1 MISRIV
7 HRRLSWL
14 HVSASP
20 QLIILFLSI
29 FNVPYK
35 KVCSH
40 AHSLPQPERRAR
52 RPKPQ
57 SRRWSHFS
65 CLVMDKH
72 QVWFSSRT
80 GCQQHRGR
88 SRIRADKITSGLTLS
103 AQLGS
108 SQKLTQSSEISMCKT
123 VIYRPIL
130 TPDLSQRLQ
139 LVVSW
144 AVSIRNVDSYEELL
158 QELPFLFFA
167 VDSCDF

>member
-7 HRRLSWL
+7 RRRPSWL

-35 KVCSH
+35 KKFVHMHILSLSLSVEPADRSPRAADGAT
-40 AHSLPQPERRAR
+40 AH
-52 RPKPQ
+52 
-57 SRRWSHFS
+57 
-65 CLVMDKH
+65 
-72 QVWFSSRT
+72 VWWWINTRT

-103 AQLGS
+103 DQLGS

-123 VIYRPIL
+123 VIYWPIL

-139 LVVSW
+139 LVGSW
-144 AVSIRNVDSYEELL
+144 AVSIRNVDSYEQPL

>member
-7 HRRLSWL
+7 HRCPSWL

-35 KVCSH
+35 K
-40 AHSLPQPERRAR
+40 SLFTCTFSPSAWASSPQTEAPE
-52 RPKPQ
+52 PQ
-57 SRRWSHFS
+57 
-65 CLVMDKH
+65 MDKH
-72 QVWFSSRT
+72 RVWFSSRT

-103 AQLGS
+103 DQLGS

-130 TPDLSQRLQ
+130 TPDLSQHLQ

-144 AVSIRNVDSYEELL
+144 AVSIRNVDSYEQLL

>member
-7 HRRLSWL
+7 HRRPSWL

-35 KVCSH
+35 KKFVHMHILS
-40 AHSLPQPERRAR
+40 SQPERRAR
-52 RPKPQ
+52 GPKPQ
-57 SRRWSHFS
+57 SRFS

-72 QVWFSSRT
+72 RVWFSSRT

-88 SRIRADKITSGLTLS
+88 SRIRADKIASGLTLS
-103 AQLGS
+103 DQLGS
-108 SQKLTQSSEISMCKT
+108 SHKFTQRSEISMCKT
-123 VIYRPIL
+123 IIYRPIL
-130 TPDLSQRLQ
+130 APYLSERLQ

-144 AVSIRNVDSYEELL
+144 AVSIIS
-158 QELPFLFFA
+158 